1 MSWYRP
7 DSEDGG
13 DGKPKWPDMS
23 QIQLQISP
31 RMIKWAK
38 WLVVPL
44 VIIILLIFLNVAKGV
59 WTEWLWFS
67 NLGFGSVYGTILTTK
82 VATFFGAAIVF
93 FLLLTG
99 SILLARRLGP
109 SADIPYLPAEALQ
122 NLRRA
127 SILVIVVGALLLAVI
142 FGSVALSNW
151 ETVLRF
157 QEGQLFGIAD
167 PVFDKDAG
175 FYLFTLPFQG
185 FVQGWLT
192 GALVITLLATL
203 AFYAVSY
210 GVRRLTIAFSR
221 GAKAHVSVLVAAIL
235 GLYAWRY
242 FLDMYALVYSERGVV
257 FGAGYTD
264 VHAQLIALRLLVA
277 VAIVCAI
284 AVIVNVFRRGFRLPV
299 YAVGIWIVAAIVV
312 GAIYP
317 AAVQRFQVNP
327 SELNR
332 ETEYI
337 EYNIEFT
344 REGFA
349 LDRIQEQEYTADE
362 VLTRADIDANPATVD
377 NIRLWDNRPLKDTY
391 HQKQALRP
399 YYDFFDI
406 DIDRYTLE
414 GEYRSVMLGARELYQ
429 ENLDPDAQTWINQRL
444 VFTHGYGV
452 ALSPVAQV
460 TEEGAPVLLL
470 KDIPPISEY
479 ERLKQAVARP
489 EIYYGEKTDNYVI
502 VGTNTDEFDFP
513 MGEQNIYTRY
523 EGEGGVTLNSIF
535 RRAAYAWQLGDLN
548 VLISGEITS
557 DSRIL
562 YHRNIQD
569 RVSRVAP
576 FLKLD
581 DDPYLVITED
591 GRTVWVQDAY
601 TWSDR
606 FPYSEPL
613 ADGTNYVRNSVKAVI
628 DAYDGSVTLYV
639 VEPDDPLIQTYQE
652 IFPALF
658 TSGDEMPQDI
668 REHLRYPEDMFLMQ
682 AQTYKRYHMRDVKV
696 FYGKE
701 DLWTFPTEMLRGTAQ
716 LLEPYYII
724 MRLPDEE
731 TEEFMLMLPFTP
743 EDRDNTIAWLA
754 GRSDGENYGKM
765 LAYNLPKDKLIFG
778 PMQIENRISQ
788 DTAVAERLALWSRGG
803 SAVIRGNLLVIPIED
818 SFLYVEAVFLQG
830 ASGGL
835 PEMKAVIVATTERLA
850 MEQTLDEALDAVFG
864 SGPTPTPTPTPTP
877 GPGPTPTPGP
887 SPTPAPP
894 GDVDEL
900 VESIQRHLDR
910 MEAFAGAGD
919 WGAHGEE
926 LDALKA
932 DVARLLEL
940 TGE

>member
-7 DSEDGG
+7 DNEGGG

-31 RMIKWAK
+31 KMIKWAK

-67 NLGFGSVYGTILTTK
+67 NLGFGSVYSTILTTK
-82 VATFFGAAIVF
+82 AVTFFGAAIVF
-93 FLLLTG
+93 FLALTG
-99 SILLARRLGP
+99 SIMLARRLGP
-109 SADIPYLPAEALQ
+109 TAEIPYLPAEALQ

-127 SILVIVVGALLLAVI
+127 SVLVVVVGAAFLATI

-157 QEGQLFGIAD
+157 QEGQLFGVVD
-167 PVFDKDAG
+167 PIFDKDVG
-175 FYLFTLPFQG
+175 FYMFTLPFQG
-185 FVQGWLT
+185 FIQGWLA
-192 GALVITLLATL
+192 GAIIVILLATL
-203 AFYAVSY
+203 AFYAVNY
-210 GVRRLTIAFSR
+210 GVRRLNSAFSR
-221 GAKAHVSVLVAAIL
+221 GAKAHLSVLVAAIL
-235 GLYAWRY
+235 SVYAWRY
-242 FLDMYALVYSERGVV
+242 MLDMYALVYSERGAV

-277 VAIVCAI
+277 VAIVCGI
-284 AVIVNVFRRGFRLPV
+284 AVIVNIFRRGIRLPV
-299 YAVGIWIVAAIVV
+299 YAVAIWVVAIIVV

-317 AAVQRFQVNP
+317 AAVQRLQVNP
-327 SELNR
+327 SELAR

-337 EYNIEFT
+337 EYNIAFT

-349 LDRIQEQEYTADE
+349 LDRIQEQDYPANE
-362 VLTRADIDANPATVD
+362 VLTRADIDANPTTMD

-406 DIDRYTLE
+406 DIDRYTLD
-414 GEYRSVMLGARELYQ
+414 GEYRSVMLGARELFQ
-429 ENLDPDAQTWINQRL
+429 ENLDPQAQTWVNQRL

-452 ALSPVAQV
+452 ALSPVSQV
-460 TEEGAPVLLL
+460 TEEGAPVLLI
-470 KDIPPISEY
+470 KDIPPTSDY
-479 ERLKQAVARP
+479 ERFKNVVDRP
-489 EIYYGEKTDNYVI
+489 GIYYGEKTDDYVI
-502 VGTNTDEFDFP
+502 VGTNTEEFDYP
-513 MGEQNIYTRY
+513 MGERNVYTKY
-523 EGEGGVTLNSIF
+523 DGEGGVALDSFF

-557 DSRIL
+557 ESRLL

-569 RVSRVAP
+569 RVHRVAP

-581 DDPYLVITED
+581 DDPYLVITEA
-591 GRTVWVQDAY
+591 GKVVWIQDAY

-606 FPYSEPL
+606 YPYSEPL
-613 ADGTNYVRNSVKAVI
+613 PDGTNYVRNSVKAVI

-639 VEPDDPLIQTYQE
+639 VEPDDPIVRTYQQ
-652 IFPALF
+652 IFPTLF
-658 TSGDEMPQDI
+658 TPGDEMPQDI

-682 AQTYKRYHMRDVKV
+682 AFTYRRYHMQDVKV

-701 DLWTFPTEMLRGTAQ
+701 DLWAFPQEIHRGTAQ
-716 LLEPYYII
+716 VLEPYYII

-754 GRSDGENYGKM
+754 GRSDGEHYGKL
-765 LAYNLPKDKLIFG
+765 LAFNLPKDKLIFG

-788 DTAVAERLALWSRGG
+788 DTAVAERLALWGRGG
-803 SAVIRGNLLVIPIED
+803 SAVIRGNLLMIPIED
-818 SFLYVEAVFLQG
+818 SFLYVEPVFLQG
-830 ASGGL
+830 SVGGL
-835 PEMKAVIVATTERLA
+835 PELKAVIVATTDRLA

-864 SGPTPTPTPTPTP
+864 GRPTPTPAPTPTP
-877 GPGPTPTPGP
+877 GPTPSPGP

-910 MEAFAGAGD
+910 MEEFAGAGD